1 MAAPAKKAKAA
12 NAAHGRTA
20 ATNRRARH
28 NYFIEE
34 TIEAGIM
41 LTGTEVKSLRAGRAS
56 IAEAYAAEQRGEMYL
71 LNAHIPEYNHAPKA
85 ANHEPVRA
93 RKLLL
98 RRREIAR
105 LLGAVQQKGKTLV
118 PLSIT
123 FNKRGMAKVQ
133 LGLATGK
140 HQYDKRQTIK
150 DRDWGRQQARL
161 MREKG

>member
-1 MAAPAKKAKAA
+1 MAAPAKGKKGADGGP
-12 NAAHGRTA
+12 GRAA

-28 NYFIEE
+28 DYFIEE
-34 TIEAGIM
+34 TIEAGVV

-56 IAEAYAAEQRGEMYL
+56 IAESYAAEQSGELYL
-71 LNAHIPEYNHAPKA
+71 INAHIPEYAHAPKA

-105 LLGAVQQKGKTLV
+105 LMGAVQQKGKTLV
-118 PLSIT
+118 PLSVM
-123 FNKRGMAKVQ
+123 FNKRGVAKVL

-140 HQYDKRQTIK
+140 RQYDKRQTVK
-150 DRDWGRQQARL
+150 DRDWSRQKSRL